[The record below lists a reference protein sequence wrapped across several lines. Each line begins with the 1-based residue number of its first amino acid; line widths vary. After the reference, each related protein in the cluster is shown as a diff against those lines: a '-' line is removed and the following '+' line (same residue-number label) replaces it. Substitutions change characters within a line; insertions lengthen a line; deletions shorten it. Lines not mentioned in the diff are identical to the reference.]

1 MTLIEIILLST
12 ALAMDA
18 FAVSISIGVY
28 SRDTAQQAA
37 LKCGS
42 LFGFFQGGMLL
53 LGYVATNFLSDFIE
67 PYSHWVAFAL
77 LLFIGAKMIYEAFTK
92 DESQPNTAWTA
103 MIVLAV
109 ATSIDAL
116 AAGISLAVIS
126 SSFLLPV
133 LLVGGITFVLSYFGV
148 ILGATLSK
156 NSPGKIFDIIGGI
169 ILIGLAIKS
178 LVEHFY

>member
-1 MTLIEIILLST
+1 MTLIEIILLSA

-28 SRDTAQQAA
+28 SRDTARATA

-42 LFGFFQGGMLL
+42 LFGIFQGGMLYI
-53 LGYVATNFLSDFIE
+53 GYIAANFLSVYIE
-67 PYSHWVAFAL
+67 PFSHWVAFTL
-77 LLFIGAKMIYEAFTK
+77 LMFIGGKMIYEAFTEE
-92 DESQPNTAWTA
+92 DSEPNTAWGA
-103 MIVLAV
+103 MIVLAI

-116 AAGISLAVIS
+116 AAGISIAVIS
-126 SSFLLPV
+126 TSFLLPV
-133 LLVGGITFVLSYFGV
+133 LLVGGITFALSYFGV

-156 NSPGKIFDIIGGI
+156 NSPGKIFDIIGGV